1 MFIDGERQGLTPRNL
16 RSLPFGSHTVRVTRP
31 RYASQERVVT
41 LSAEQP
47 SVLAEFTLRPGT
59 ASPAGTAAGGPA
71 VRTKPTPRPPVPP
84 KPAGAPPAA
93 PTPVVVATSLSIE
106 TRPPGA
112 RVRVDGRDVGVT
124 PLTVS
129 PLSPGSHRLELQL
142 PGYRLW
148 SSTLTLTAGQRRRL
162 TASLEREPI
171 R

>member
-1 MFIDGERQGLTPRNL
+1 VFIDGERQGLTPRNL

-31 RYASQERVVT
+31 RYAPQERVVT

-47 SVLAEFTLRPGT
+47 SVLAEFTLRPAK
-59 ASPAGTAAGGPA
+59 ASPSGAAADEPA
-71 VRTKPTPRPPVPP
+71 ARTKPTPSPRVPP
-84 KPAGAPPAA
+84 KAAGAPRPA
-93 PTPVVVATSLSIE
+93 PTPVIVATSLSIE

-124 PLTVS
+124 PLTVT
-129 PLSPGSHRLELQL
+129 PLDPGPHRLELQL

-148 SSTLTLTAGQRRRL
+148 SSTLTLAAGQRRRL
-162 TASLEREPI
+162 TASLERESI